1 MDIKEIDSILM
12 GKCVFHRFIFT
23 EQEYC
28 FSKKRKTNKQKKK
41 KQAWYLIIHGDNLY

>member
-12 GKCVFHRFIFT
+12 GKCVFHRF
-23 EQEYC
+23 EQEYG

-41 KQAWYLIIHGDNLY
+41 TSLVPHYSWR